1 VAVDPATLRPLRGG
15 PLLERDGE
23 LASLDALIDGVA
35 GGEARLAL
43 VEAPA
48 GIGKTRL
55 VAEARRRGREAGL
68 RVLAARGGELER
80 EFPFG
85 VVRQLFEPVVMDPK
99 QRKSALAGAAA
110 TAAAVFESLEQPE
123 SGEEEM
129 GDAAFAV
136 LHGLYW
142 LTANVSAD
150 TPLLLAVD
158 DLHWCDR
165 PSLRFLAYLARRL
178 EGLQVLVMGTMRPSE
193 PGADAA
199 LLAELSGDPLAVSL
213 HPGALSVEAVTR
225 LVRDR
230 LSEDAHDAFAAACH
244 AATGGNPLLLQEL
257 LKSVEAEHIVPD
269 AAHADSVREV
279 GPKAVS
285 RAVVVRLARLPEDA
299 VSVARAVAVLG
310 DGAELGAVAALTG
323 LDEESA
329 ARATSDLAKAEVL
342 RPEPPLGFVHP
353 LVRAAVY
360 QDISPGERELQHE
373 RAAQILSHA
382 EVQPERVAAHLL
394 VIPPGGEAEVA
405 SVLQEAGRAAVHKGA
420 AESAVAYLE
429 RALAEP
435 PAPSSRASVLFELG
449 LAELLTSGPAAVEH
463 LREAYDKLE
472 HPAQRGMAGYL
483 VARVLPFTGAPAEG
497 LAMAQRVIQDLP
509 PELDDLR
516 NACEAIQMVAAVFGG
531 GPRDVVDVTSYRT
544 ESPGE
549 GPGAKFLQSIAAYDW
564 MVGGGSA
571 DDCAK
576 LALEALEGGTLLAAD
591 EGLFS
596 VIAEIVLAVADRQ
609 EAFEAFETHIAD
621 AHRRGSLFGALGVH
635 LWQGYAHL
643 RWGELPEAEQLLK
656 VAVEEA
662 ELWGSGTR
670 GSTVAGYEN
679 AFLASTQVERGD
691 VQGARQTLERQGPL
705 GDGAD
710 DATNFMRWSTME
722 VLLAEGRAEEALA
735 VGEQYEQTAAHVL
748 CPGWAAW
755 RSLKAEA
762 LDRLGRRD
770 EAVALAEEEL
780 ELSRSWGA
788 PGTVGRTLV
797 SLGTLKRDEG
807 REHLEEAVEVLEGSS
822 AKLAH
827 AKALAALGA
836 ALRHGRKPTE
846 AREPL
851 KRALELADA
860 CGSPPLAERA
870 RSELYAA
877 GARPRTTALSGVE
890 ALTASEKRVAG
901 LAAEGQTNRDI
912 AQNLF
917 VTPKTVEVHLS
928 NAYRK
933 LGIRSRRELSGVLA
947 TP

>member
-1 VAVDPATLRPLRGG
+1 VNPATTRPPGG
-15 PLLERDGE
+15 GSLLERDGE

-35 GGEARLAL
+35 RGEARLAL

-48 GIGKTRL
+48 GMGKTRL
-55 VAEARRRGREAGL
+55 MTEARRRGREAGL

-85 VVRQLFEPVVMDPK
+85 VVRQLFEPVVVAEPDT
-99 QRKSALAGAAA
+99 ALAGAAA

-123 SGEEEM
+123 GGEEEM

-142 LTANVSAD
+142 LTVNMSAD

-165 PSLRFLAYLARRL
+165 PSLRFLTYLARRL
-178 EGLQVLVMGTMRPSE
+178 EGLQALVVGTMRPSE

-199 LLAELSGDPLAVSL
+199 LLAELTADPLAVSL
-213 HPGALSVEAVTR
+213 HPGALSVDAVTQ
-225 LVRDR
+225 LVRER
-230 LSEDAHDAFAAACH
+230 LGEHAQDAFAAACH

-257 LKSVEAEHIVPD
+257 LKSVEAERITPD
-269 AAHADSVREV
+269 AAHAESVREV

-285 RAVVVRLARLPEDA
+285 RAVVVRLARLREEA
-299 VSVARAVAVLG
+299 VSVARAVAILG

-394 VIPPGGEAEVA
+394 VIAPRGESEVA
-405 SVLQEAGRAAVHKGA
+405 KVLQEAGRAAIHKGA
-420 AESAVAYLE
+420 AESAVAYLQ

-435 PAPSSRASVLFELG
+435 PSPSRRPSVLFELG
-449 LAELLTSGPAAVEH
+449 LAELLTSGPTAVEH
-463 LREAYDKLE
+463 LREAYDQLE
-472 HPAQRGMAGYL
+472 DPAQRGMAGYM

-497 LAMAQRVIQDLP
+497 LAMAQRVIADMP
-509 PELDDLR
+509 PELEDLR
-516 NACEAIQMVAAVFGG
+516 QALEALQLVASVFGG
-531 GPRDVVDVTSYRT
+531 GPRDVVDLSPYRT

-549 GPGAKFLQSIAAYDW
+549 GPGAKFLQSAAAYDW
-564 MVGGGSA
+564 MVSGGSA
-571 DDCAK
+571 DDCAR
-576 LALEALEGGTLLAAD
+576 LALESLEGGVLLAAD

-609 EAFEAFETHIAD
+609 EAFEVFETHIAD

-656 VAVEEA
+656 VAIEEA

-670 GSTVAGYEN
+670 GSTVSGYEN
-679 AFLASTQVERGD
+679 AFLASTLVERGD
-691 VQGARQTLERQGPL
+691 IAGARAALERQGTPRE
-705 GDGAD
+705 DQID
-710 DATNFMRWSTME
+710 DASNFMRWSTVE

-735 VGEQYEQTAAHVL
+735 VGDEYEQTAAHLL

-770 EAVALAEEEL
+770 EAIGLVEEEL
-780 ELSRSWGA
+780 ELSRNWGA

-797 SLGTLKRDEG
+797 ALGTVKREEG
-807 REHLEEAVEVLEGSS
+807 REHLEEAVEILEHSS

-836 ALRHGRKPTE
+836 ALRHERKPTE

-870 RSELYAA
+870 RSELYAT
-877 GARPRTTALSGVE
+877 GARPRTTALSGVD

-912 AQNLF
+912 AQSLF

-933 LGIRSRRELSGVLA
+933 LGIRSRRQLA
-947 TP
+947 GALGTP